1 MIVTSARD
9 RAGAEFYFRSRLD
22 RERAARQFLET
33 RQFSEEI
40 CRPLETEDYVV
51 QSMEEASPVKWHL
64 AHTSWFFET
73 FLLSQIRPDY
83 QSMSPQFSYLFNSYY
98 VQAGERH
105 PRPRRGMITRPT
117 VEDVY
122 QYRKVVTEQVLK
134 VIENSRQADLDK
146 LLPVIE
152 IGINHEQ
159 QHQELI
165 LTDLKHL
172 FSQNPLMPAYVAEP
186 DPSAA
191 APASLSWI
199 PFEGGLI
206 EIGHDGDG
214 FCFDNELPRHRRFAE
229 PFELADRPVTVG
241 EYLEFM
247 GDGGYRE
254 PTLWLSDGWARREER
269 GWESPLYWRHGDNGW
284 EAFTLFGLRALEPS
298 EPVCHVSYYEADA
311 FARWAGAR
319 LPREEE
325 WETAAAGIPT
335 AGGFA
340 EDRRFHPRPAPR
352 GDGRIR
358 QMAGDVWEWT
368 QSAYLPYPG
377 YQPPE
382 GAIGEYNGK
391 FMCNQFV
398 LRGGSC
404 ATSRSHIRPTY
415 RNFFYPDARWQ
426 FAGIR
431 LARDADAS

>member
-1 MIVTSARD
+1 MSETTARERAVT
-9 RAGAEFYFRSRLD
+9 EFYFRTRLD
-22 RERAARQFLET
+22 REQAERRFLQT

-40 CRPLETEDYVV
+40 CLPLETEDYVV
-51 QSMEEASPVKWHL
+51 QSMEYASPVKWHL

-83 QSMSPQFSYLFNSYY
+83 QSVSPQFAYLFNSYY

-105 PRPRRGMITRPT
+105 PRPRRGMVTRPT
-117 VEDVY
+117 VIEVY
-122 QYRKVVTEQVLK
+122 EYRKIVTEEVLK
-134 VIENSRQADLDK
+134 CLENSGEALEK
-146 LLPVIE
+146 MLPVVD
-152 IGINHEQ
+152 IGIHHEQ

-172 FSQNPLMPAYVAEP
+172 FSQNPLLPAYAAE
-186 DPSAA
+186 SKKE
-191 APASLSWI
+191 ASGPGSLRWI
-199 PFEGGLI
+199 SFDGGML
-206 EIGHDGDG
+206 ELGHDGEG

-229 PFELADRPVTVG
+229 PFQLADRPVTVG

-247 GDGGYRE
+247 SDGGYRK
-254 PTLWLSDGWARREER
+254 PTLWLSDGWTRRQEE
-269 GWESPLYWRHGDNGW
+269 GWECPLYWRQGENEW
-284 EAFTLFGLRALEPS
+284 EEFTLFGLRPIEPA

-325 WETAAAGIPT
+325 WEIAASEMPT
-335 AGGFA
+335 SGRFA
-340 EDRRFHPRPAPR
+340 EDRSFHPRPAAPEV
-352 GDGRIR
+352 GGIR
-358 QMAGDVWEWT
+358 QIMGDVWEWT
-368 QSAYLPYPG
+368 QSAYLAYPG
-377 YQPPE
+377 YRPPQ

-391 FMCNQFV
+391 FMCSQFV

-426 FAGIR
+426 FSGIR
-431 LARDADAS
+431 LARDGNPS